1 VRQGTREYE
10 LAVVCASRV
19 WFTDGVCDGPIYST
33 VEALETVRL
42 TYLSGRSSRSR
53 PQPDLETPKPL
64 SAGAVLNNLKPAPD
78 SSIAIYGCG
87 AVGMSAILAAAYLG
101 VKTIIAVDI
110 IPQRLTLAKEFGATH
125 VVSGKSPTCVQD
137 VRDITPYGAGTQYA
151 VEASGNAKV
160 LRVAYDALGSFGH
173 LTSCGTPGPGVP
185 APMGIHEHV
194 TSGKIY
200 SGTLMGNDDPN
211 NVSNAQALRP
221 LRSQSTPSVSI

>member
-1 VRQGTREYE
+1 
-10 LAVVCASRV
+10 VVYKRGKFEFTLRCFRSR
-19 WFTDGVCDGPIYST
+19 TT
-33 VEALETVRL
+33 VEADTLAE
-42 TYLSGRSSRSR
+42 LSALHHAS
-53 PQPDLETPKPL
+53 PH
-64 SAGAVLNNLKPAPD
+64 SAGAVLNNLKPTPD

-137 VRDITPYGAGTQYA
+137 VRDITPFGAGTQYA

-211 NVSNAQALRP
+211 HVSNAQALRP

>member
-1 VRQGTREYE
+1 
-10 LAVVCASRV
+10 VVYKRGKFEFTLRCFRSR
-19 WFTDGVCDGPIYST
+19 TT
-33 VEALETVRL
+33 VEADTLAE
-42 TYLSGRSSRSR
+42 LSALHHAS
-53 PQPDLETPKPL
+53 PH
-64 SAGAVLNNLKPAPD
+64 SAGAVLNNLKPTPD

-160 LRVAYDALGSFGH
+160 LRMAYDALASFGH

-194 TSGKIY
+194 TSGKVY

-211 NVSNAQALRP
+211 NVSVAPSSIAMHYSSDTLQFIFKLMLCSIMLRRRHFP
-221 LRSQSTPSVSI
+221 V